1 MPKQK
6 ITPKAKYPVQMQK
19 FIQDEIRASAY
30 RVLLEAY
37 RTALTSI
44 WSQAQFA
51 NTEQILKT
59 ISDRQMTELTTMS
72 KLLKPEPTTSKV
84 SKEPRTIPDLEEL
97 TKSLQQSSG
106 GLPSVKSCAQ
116 IASDSVNSPTP
127 IEPTPRWRTALR
139 NYPPY

>member
-6 ITPKAKYPVQMQK
+6 ITPKAKYPVQTQK
-19 FIQDEIRASAY
+19 FIQDVSEALKDFEENIRFPGKEIRASAY

-37 RTALTSI
+37 HTALTSI

-72 KLLKPEPTTSKV
+72 KLLNPNLPPVKYRKNHGPF
-84 SKEPRTIPDLEEL
+84 RT
-97 TKSLQQSSG
+97 
-106 GLPSVKSCAQ
+106 
-116 IASDSVNSPTP
+116 
-127 IEPTPRWRTALR
+127 
-139 NYPPY
+139 

>member
-1 MPKQK
+1 MVQHHFKTGAPFWNSKTVQHRFKMGQIPKWGTTNIRFPGK
-6 ITPKAKYPVQMQK
+6 
-19 FIQDEIRASAY
+19 EIRASAY

-84 SKEPRTIPDLEEL
+84 SKEP
-97 TKSLQQSSG
+97 
-106 GLPSVKSCAQ
+106 
-116 IASDSVNSPTP
+116 
-127 IEPTPRWRTALR
+127 
-139 NYPPY
+139 